1 MPSYRRLLICP
12 ASRPAAAVCAPAP
25 CPACAPRT
33 GSGICG
39 CGRARRAAQTNLL
52 WQSGDAFPPAATQTL
67 WSAILQLT
75 HDLAAKG
82 GRAWGR
88 YAPDGSDN
96 PDPDYMTF
104 INSPAAVFAS
114 GAQWS
119 TYGTYAVLTATGTV
133 AFASGG
139 DGQFRLGP
147 NSTNWFGYVGGGS
160 VTVGAVPESL
170 RVTGGGKTGGYAE
183 IVYPYAGGDF
193 PTLWF
198 TPTLSL
204 DFIDVAGAVWVDN
217 LDGTATATVP
227 AESPAGFWR
236 ATTTTVIDNYFK
248 TTMPALFSGGVI
260 GSTNSAPVVYDSVIT
275 ISAGGKTYRI
285 PAEEVQ

>member
-1 MPSYRRLLICP
+1 
-12 ASRPAAAVCAPAP
+12 
-25 CPACAPRT
+25 
-33 GSGICG
+33 
-39 CGRARRAAQTNLL
+39 
-52 WQSGDAFPPAATQTL
+52 
-67 WSAILQLT
+67 
-75 HDLAAKG
+75 
-82 GRAWGR
+82 
-88 YAPDGSDN
+88 
-96 PDPDYMTF
+96 MTF